1 MNPRYAGTRCTLFFC
16 NRTYHSEANLLGLW
30 AIRKATETRQIT
42 ILSYI
47 FKTAGDGKSFVDGLT
62 SILSGVVTRAVNHGE
77 QATDAKE
84 FSTLLCG

>member
-1 MNPRYAGTRCTLFFC
+1 M
-16 NRTYHSEANLLGLW
+16 LGLW

-77 QATDAKE
+77 KATDAEE